1 MIDKVSCQDFKGQT
15 FEYNIGQKTIIT
27 GPKGSGKSS
36 ISQAIQLSILG
47 YIPSEKP
54 KKRPMD
60 IFSAFSSKN
69 TKAFR
74 VGVQQGKTT
83 YTKNF
88 RRAPSGSVSIKYVV
102 GTGKYSEV
110 DYKAALKSLPTPL
123 DLSTFTS
130 LSDQKKLDMLFE
142 LFPPAGNVIK
152 MQADIDSCKDK
163 ISSTRDNIDSLKKT
177 ITRLSKARSELDL
190 PSGTLADVRQEIQRI
205 ESEYRLT
212 SQNISRAEAE
222 DAEAK
227 RQEDLKWR
235 ARLASLKEVLWNGQE
250 AIDKIDGSSVV
261 ITYKELISLSD
272 DDFIKIADAFNQKVV
287 ARSKPTK
294 AVQEETEK
302 AQTAEPIKNTPQTAT
317 GPFPNGITTRTAR
330 KIDIFDSIRAI
341 MDTMTR
347 AGCEACAAT
356 LVAKRE
362 MKRLKEVSNG

>member
-1 MIDKVSCQDFKGQT
+1 MIDKITCHEFKGQT
-15 FEYNIGQKTIIT
+15 FEVNIGQKTIIT

-36 ISQAIQLSILG
+36 IPQAIQLSILG

-74 VGVQQGKTT
+74 VGVQHGKIT
-83 YTKNF
+83 YTKDF
-88 RRAPSGSVSIKYVV
+88 RRAPSGSVSIKYTV

-110 DYKAALKSLPTPL
+110 DYKAALKNLPTPL

-130 LSDQKKLDMLFE
+130 LSDQKKLDVLFE
-142 LFPPAGNVIK
+142 LFPPAGNVVK
-152 MQADIDSCKDK
+152 MQADIDSRKDK
-163 ISSTRDNIDSLKKT
+163 ISSLRDNIDSLKKT
-177 ITRLSKARSELDL
+177 IARLSKARSELEL

-205 ESEYRLT
+205 ESEHRLT
-212 SQNISRAEAE
+212 SQNLSRTEAE

-227 RQEDLKWR
+227 KQAELKKN
-235 ARLASLKEVLWNGQE
+235 A
-250 AIDKIDGSSVV
+250 
-261 ITYKELISLSD
+261 
-272 DDFIKIADAFNQKVV
+272 
-287 ARSKPTK
+287 
-294 AVQEETEK
+294 EE
-302 AQTAEPIKNTPQTAT
+302 AQTAEPTESNAEVAEPIKNTPQIAT
-317 GPFPNGITTRTAR
+317 EPFTNGITTRTAR

-341 MDTMTR
+341 MDTMAR
-347 AGCEACAAT
+347 VGCEACAAT